1 MNKLITYPSFFNNK
15 IAISSLRALFSK
27 RSKNKLLTYDENK
40 LSAGSGKIISY
51 LSPAYILGAKD
62 NIISFLSSLSPRKI
76 ISYLSRALCGLR
88 FVIRYY
94 LS

>member
-1 MNKLITYPSFFNNK
+1 MTTRKLKPSLFYFIEK
-15 IAISSLRALFSK
+15 DKVIS
-27 RSKNKLLTYDENK
+27 YDEK
-40 LSAGSGKIISY
+40 ELSAGSGKIISY